1 MHTFVYLCAMKI
13 VEIFLPDNFNLK
25 KMRILRNIIPTTI
38 VALSVL
44 SCKSATDTFIVPQN
58 PQEAIQTLLD
68 GNARYANQTKTNP
81 HCTLERIAQTAPHQ
95 EPFAAVVG
103 CSDSRVPVELL
114 FDCGIGDIFVIRT
127 AGNNV
132 GNDNV
137 MGSIEYAVDHLG
149 VKVLV
154 VLGHE
159 SCGGVT
165 SAIQGGEHQGAV
177 GNLLHHIAGDIPEYA
192 GKLEELDN
200 AIRTH
205 TNVQVSDIMANP
217 VIAEKVSSGQLEVV
231 AAHYDVDTGKVELL

>member
-1 MHTFVYLCAMKI
+1 
-13 VEIFLPDNFNLK
+13 
-25 KMRILRNIIPTTI
+25 MRVLRNILPAAA
-38 VALSVL
+38 VALCMI
-44 SCKSATDTFIVPQN
+44 SCKQAPETFAVPQN
-58 PQEAIQTLLD
+58 PQEAIKTLLD
-68 GNARYANQTKTNP
+68 GNARYVTQTKANP

-114 FDCGIGDIFVIRT
+114 FDCGIGDVFVIRT

-149 VKVLV
+149 VKVLM

-165 SAIQGGEHQGAV
+165 SAIQGGEHHGAV
-177 GNLLHHIAGDIPEYA
+177 GNLLHHIAGDIPDFA
-192 GKLEELDN
+192 GKLEDLDN
-200 AIRTH
+200 AIKTH

-217 VIAEKVSSGQLEVV
+217 IIAEKVSSGQLEVV